1 MSPGALPT
9 YHRLGRRLKSQQLQE
24 NHLLTV
30 ILFTDKTVNK
40 QNQKGAWVGVFFFL
54 FCFFIASQ
62 DQAFSSPSNMMGEQ
76 GKFALLNEI
85 NVCFGLHS
93 AGGGGGGGGYSVSS
107 SFPKSRLSM
116 LLPCPWM
123 VTVEMQRRRCVVG

>member
-40 QNQKGAWVGVFFFL
+40 QNQKGAWVGVFFFVL
-54 FCFFIASQ
+54 FLYCITRPSFFITVQHDGRA
-62 DQAFSSPSNMMGEQ
+62 
-76 GKFALLNEI
+76 GK
-85 NVCFGLHS
+85 VCT
-93 AGGGGGGGGYSVSS
+93 A
-107 SFPKSRLSM
+107 
-116 LLPCPWM
+116 
-123 VTVEMQRRRCVVG
+123 E